1 MKDKTDNTT
10 IEKKE
15 LPNLPLR
22 MIINGSSGCGKSSLL
37 GWLLCQEK
45 ELGYKNDF
53 KPENI
58 YIFSGSL
65 KMEDGEPKGDYKLSK
80 MIEYLKIP
88 EENIFD
94 NFDNDIMNELYD
106 NLVDEFNESI
116 DEKEKPEHKLI
127 IMDDLGYQNKTN
139 KSRVEDSSID
149 KLFCNGRKYL
159 ISTIILNQRIIQANR
174 TCLANASAVVLYKP
188 NNQDL
193 EVYESNFNYLKDKKQ
208 FKNMVREHTKT
219 KHNFLCIDFTK
230 DDIYRNDE
238 FQPILICKCGKG
250 KNDCGLEKYD

>member
-1 MKDKTDNTT
+1 MKIFKMKDKTDKYT

-45 ELGYKNDF
+45 ELGYKDHF

-65 KMEDGEPKGDYKLSK
+65 QGDYKLSK
-80 MIEYLKIP
+80 MIEYLSIP
-88 EENIFD
+88 EENLFD
-94 NFDNDIMNELYD
+94 NFDNDVLNELYD
-106 NLVDEFNESI
+106 NLVEEFNESI
-116 DEKEKPEHKLI
+116 ENKEKPEHKLI
-127 IMDDLGYQNKTN
+127 IFDDLGYQNKTN
-139 KSRVEDSSID
+139 KSRVQDSSID
-149 KLFCNGRKYL
+149 KLFCNSRKYL
-159 ISTIILNQRIIQANR
+159 VSTIILNQRLIQANR

-208 FKNMVREHTKT
+208 FKNMVREHTRS
-219 KHNFLCIDFTK
+219 KHNFMCIDFSK
-230 DDIYRNDE
+230 DEIYRNEE
-238 FQPILICKCGKG
+238 FQPIKICECGKG
-250 KNDCGLEKYD
+250 KNDCGNEKYD

>member
-1 MKDKTDNTT
+1 MKIYKMKDKTDKYTVV
-10 IEKKE
+10 KKE

-45 ELGYKNDF
+45 ELGFKDHL

-65 KMEDGEPKGDYKLSK
+65 VGDYKLSK

-88 EENIFD
+88 EENLFSD
-94 NFDNDIMNELYD
+94 FDNDVMNELYD
-106 NLVDEFNESI
+106 NLVEEFNESI

-127 IMDDLGYQNKTN
+127 IMDDLGYTNKTN
-139 KSRVEDSSID
+139 KSRVQDSSID

-159 ISTIILNQRIIQANR
+159 VSTIILNQRIIQANR
-174 TCLANASAVVLYKP
+174 TCLANCSCVVLYKP
-188 NNQDL
+188 NNSDL
-193 EVYESNFNYLKDKKQ
+193 EVYESNFNYLKDKQQ
-208 FKNMVREHTKT
+208 FKNMVRAHTKS
-219 KHNFLCIDFTK
+219 KHNFLVIDFSK
-230 DDIYRNDE
+230 DEIYRNDE
-238 FQPILICKCGKG
+238 FLPISICNCGKG
-250 KNDCGLEKYD
+250 INACGLDKYD